1 PGAGALPRPAAPTA
15 AAAPR
20 SRRPGSARTRPA
32 APPSGRR
39 TPPRP
44 VRPARPRRRPGR
56 SCRAPRR
63 QALQVLDDLLLAEHA
78 EVDHLAGLGHVVG
91 QLLVATAGGLLQ
103 RRLDLLHALH
113 QQGIALGEGLDRGT
127 EGLGQAGDLGGT
139 GGHLGAGFLQLLAAA
154 LYLLLEAGAGA
165 FE

>member
-1 PGAGALPRPAAPTA
+1 PAVPPAPVPARGAVSPRPGAGALPRPAAPTA
-15 AAAPR
+15 ATAPR

-113 QQGIALGEGLDRGT
+113 QQGIALGEGL
-127 EGLGQAGDLGGT
+127 
-139 GGHLGAGFLQLLAAA
+139 
-154 LYLLLEAGAGA
+154 
-165 FE
+165 